1 MNESFFMPSSQLWIN
16 IWRKSNVQ
24 NLWDFESDQDGIGD
38 SLMRKEAVPFYVVPI
53 GKTPF
58 Y

>member
-1 MNESFFMPSSQLWIN
+1 MPSSQLWIN